1 MASDFQSAV
10 IKTVQ
15 GIGYLSTFILSL
27 VITIPMS
34 MNQDQFKGRCL
45 LFSTGQWQEIDG
57 QFLVQWASQAYCN
70 FTIFVAVIMFV
81 ISVIQFARFV
91 KFLRRGRDSSFFSA
105 FVDVLVC
112 LVMVIFVLIAGCFTS
127 VGFKVWCD
135 EMEQRFPTCS
145 EAGGS
150 NIDKA
155 DGIDSSGFFF
165 QMSVANFGIWVSF
178 TMWIILLTFSLVKLC
193 RYHKEENLR
202 VSMAKERKR
211 LLNEDLVSEVPVN
224 TSYHEHNR
232 SRRSRRNQGAG
243 SSSGHN
249 RGLSNEDNDER
260 FQEITAQANIE
271 VGNNR
276 GDCGLVNDVVTE
288 DFQQQEGHVIA
299 SPAQQQSQ
307 VQQPQPQSGPAGTST
322 VASGGVDMNVSVD
335 DESLS
340 SMNSSRHSYNSKEYN
355 SLPKGNQIHIDQ
367 RPDLLPGSGNPWQ

>member
-1 MASDFQSAV
+1 MSDFQAAV
-10 IKTVQ
+10 VKTVQ

-34 MNQDQFKGRCL
+34 MNQDQFGGRCL
-45 LFSTGQWQEIDG
+45 LFSTGQWREMDG
-57 QFLVQWASQAYCN
+57 QFVVQWASQAYCN

-91 KFLRRGRDSSFFSA
+91 GFLRRGRDSSFFSA

-112 LVMVIFVLIAGCFTS
+112 GVMVAFVLIAGCFTS

-135 EMEQRFPTCS
+135 QMEQRFPTCS

-155 DGIDSSGFFF
+155 DRIDSTGFFF

-193 RYHKEENLR
+193 RYHQEENLR
-202 VSMAKERKR
+202 VSMAKERRR

-232 SRRSRRNQGAG
+232 SRRSRRNQGASI
-243 SSSGHN
+243 SSAGHN
-249 RGLSNEDNDER
+249 RGADNDER
-260 FQEITAQANIE
+260 FQEITAQAPNE
-271 VGNNR
+271 VGSGR

-299 SPAQQQSQ
+299 SPAQQQPPSQ
-307 VQQPQPQSGPAGTST
+307 GGPAGAT
-322 VASGGVDMNVSVD
+322 VGASGGVDMNVSVD

-340 SMNSSRHSYNSKEYN
+340 SMNSSRHSYNS
-355 SLPKGNQIHIDQ
+355 LPKGNQIHIDQ
-367 RPDLLPGSGNPWQ
+367 RPDLLK

>member
-1 MASDFQSAV
+1 MATDVQAV
-10 IKTVQ
+10 IIKGVQ
-15 GIGYLSTFILSL
+15 GVGYLSTFILSL

-45 LFSTGQWQEIDG
+45 LFSTGNWQEMDG
-57 QFLVQWASQAYCN
+57 QFIVEWASQAYCN

-112 LVMVIFVLIAGCFTS
+112 ALMCIFVLIAGCFSS
-127 VGFKVWCD
+127 VGFNIWCGQ
-135 EMEQRFPTCS
+135 MTQRFPTCS

-150 NIDKA
+150 IIDKA
-155 DGIDSSGFFF
+155 DGIDSSGFYF
-165 QMSVANFGIWVSF
+165 QMSVAQFGIWVSF
-178 TMWIILLTFSLVKLC
+178 SMWIILLTFSLVKLC
-193 RYHKEENLR
+193 RYHQEENLR

-224 TSYHEHNR
+224 TSYEHNR
-232 SRRSRRNQGAG
+232 SRRSRRNQRSSLSGQNHGA
-243 SSSGHN
+243 
-249 RGLSNEDNDER
+249 DKDER
-260 FQEITAQANIE
+260 FQEVTSQVNNE
-271 VGNNR
+271 VGTNR
-276 GDCGLVNDVVTE
+276 DCGLVNDVVTE
-288 DFQQQEGHVIA
+288 DFQHSEGHMMP

-307 VQQPQPQSGPAGTST
+307 VQPQAQGQSGPAAVSS
-322 VASGGVDMNVSVD
+322 VVSSGGGGMDMNVSMD

-340 SMNSSRHSYNSKEYN
+340 SINSSKHSFN

-367 RPDLLPGSGNPWQ
+367 RPDLLK

>member
-45 LFSTGQWQEIDG
+45 LFSTGQWQEMDG
-57 QFLVQWASQAYCN
+57 QFVVQWASQAYCN

-112 LVMVIFVLIAGCFTS
+112 VVMVIFVLIAGCFTS

-193 RYHKEENLR
+193 RYHQEENLR

-249 RGLSNEDNDER
+249 RGDDNDER

-271 VGNNR
+271 FPIMPITPKRTPMCTPTSTPRRTPIGTPV
-276 GDCGLVNDVVTE
+276 LTLK
-288 DFQQQEGHVIA
+288 
-299 SPAQQQSQ
+299 
-307 VQQPQPQSGPAGTST
+307 GTST
-322 VASGGVDMNVSVD
+322 PIRTPIGTPVLTLKGTYILDLPMRSPM
-335 DESLS
+335 LS
-340 SMNSSRHSYNSKEYN
+340 NRISWTPLENSTILYTER
-355 SLPKGNQIHIDQ
+355 
-367 RPDLLPGSGNPWQ
+367 